1 MHNLLRDSRD
11 FFRCLRQQQHN
22 ATAPRSSRA
31 ITQLAAIDPTSVD
44 DTPSTL
50 VTAAVIYYAKEMV
63 YIHSECGV
71 VALHGGWTGYGR
83 SQFMPSSLMHENTW
97 VYYET

>member
-1 MHNLLRDSRD
+1 M
-11 FFRCLRQQQHN
+11 
-22 ATAPRSSRA
+22 
-31 ITQLAAIDPTSVD
+31 DPTSVD

-71 VALHGGWTGYGR
+71 VALHGGGLAMGGH
-83 SQFMPSSLMHENTW
+83 SLCLAPSCMKMHGCIMKLRYRYYLKSL
-97 VYYET
+97 